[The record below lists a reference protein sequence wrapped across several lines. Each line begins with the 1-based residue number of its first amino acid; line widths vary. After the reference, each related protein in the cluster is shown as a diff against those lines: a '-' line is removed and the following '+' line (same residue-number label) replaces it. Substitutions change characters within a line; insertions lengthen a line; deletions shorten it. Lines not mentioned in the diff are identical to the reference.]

1 MKRIAFLMLFL
12 LLATCAPGTPTSAP
26 APAVPPELSVAEYPL
41 TQPPE
46 AESTVLNFDSS
57 VQGDPRSLHAAERAQ
72 HFPDT
77 SCTVGNSFGLC
88 VTLGSDQ
95 LFATEGW
102 TDPNDGDVIVTRN
115 GQQVYKV
122 SVGSASPV
130 TALRGLWAYDD
141 HWAVETA
148 LVNNQQSGN
157 EVTAFA
163 TGQVAVDGS
172 SLNDQLG
179 YEEAFG
185 FQTLGGK
192 PFYFFQREG
201 KIDANYAGVEIPLG
215 YDEITHY
222 NCCSA
227 SSLNPTIYPNLV
239 TFFGRKGETW
249 YYAEIGVFGQ
259 PQEN

>member
-1 MKRIAFLMLFL
+1 MKHFAVLALVL
-12 LLATCAPGTPTSAP
+12 LLATCAPAALTSTPASAIP
-26 APAVPPELSVAEYPL
+26 TELSIAEYPL

-46 AESTVLNFDSS
+46 AESTELHFDSS
-57 VQGDPRSLHAAERAQ
+57 VQVDPRTLHAAERTQ

-77 SCTVGNSFGLC
+77 NCIVGSSFGMC
-88 VTLGSDQ
+88 ATLGSEQ
-95 LFATEGW
+95 LFATEDW
-102 TDPNDGDVIVTRN
+102 TDPANGSVIVTRN
-115 GQQVYKV
+115 GQEAYRVA
-122 SVGSASPV
+122 VGSGSPV

-148 LVNNQQSGN
+148 LVHNEQSGN
-157 EVTAFA
+157 EVTSFA
-163 TGQVAVDGS
+163 TGQIAVDGS

-179 YEEAFG
+179 YEEVFG

-192 PFYFFQREG
+192 PFYFFKREG

-215 YDEITHY
+215 FDEITHY

-259 PQEN
+259 P